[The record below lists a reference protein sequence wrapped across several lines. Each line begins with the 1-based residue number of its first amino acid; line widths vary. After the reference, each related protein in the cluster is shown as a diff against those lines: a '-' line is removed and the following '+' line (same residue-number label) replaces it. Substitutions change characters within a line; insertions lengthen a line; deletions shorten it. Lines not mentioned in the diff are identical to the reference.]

1 MATLAEWF
9 VSGEHHRETIED
21 RSLAQ
26 FHLGQSTGY
35 LMHPCFLSEDQLLA
49 DCTTIRQRR
58 SGPGGQ
64 HRNKVETAIRLEH
77 RPSGLTAQAS
87 ERRSQAENLK
97 EALFRLRLELALN
110 LRSNE
115 PAATAEEVSTLWM
128 SRVRTGRMAVNP
140 GHADFPALLAEAL
153 DVLQRVDWDH
163 KQAAERLRISPS
175 QLLKLIKLEPRAW
188 LLLNTRRQERG
199 LHPLA

>member
-1 MATLAEWF
+1 
-9 VSGEHHRETIED
+9 
-21 RSLAQ
+21 
-26 FHLGQSTGY
+26 
-35 LMHPCFLSEDQLLA
+35 MHPCFLSEDQLLA

-77 RPSGLTAQAS
+77 QPSGLTAQAS

-110 LRSNE
+110 LRTDV
-115 PAATAEEVSTLWM
+115 AAAPAEEVSTLWM

-140 GHADFPALLAEAL
+140 GHEDFPALLAEAL
-153 DVLQRVDWDH
+153 DMLQRVDWDH

-188 LLLNTRRQERG
+188 LLLNTRRRERG